1 MSEQVR
7 CMVWDLDNTLW
18 AGTLMES
25 DACRLRPGIRRILAE
40 LNKRGILLSIAS
52 ANDPAL
58 ATSVLRRKRIAE
70 LFLHPQI
77 GWVNK
82 VSSIKTITERLDIS
96 LGSVGFVDDE
106 PFELEQVRRMLPAVR
121 TYPAGSYGSLL
132 DRPELNPD
140 IVTEE
145 SRSRRAKYVRALERD
160 RAAEELGMS
169 HGQFLEYC
177 ETRLRLRRARHA
189 DVPRILELMRRTHQL
204 NSTGIV
210 YDPAQVES
218 FVTDTRYRVYVA
230 ELKDQFVDYGRIGVA
245 VCHLD
250 ANAWD
255 LTSFLLSCR
264 VLSRGISG
272 YFLAWLQGQA
282 SHEGATEFRG
292 HYRQSE
298 RNHRMKS
305 LYQMAG
311 FTPLQVEDGVIV
323 YSRSPV
329 HEAESPHWLTVEAR
343 G

>member
-25 DACRLRPGIRRILAE
+25 DACRLRPGIRRILGE
-40 LNKRGILLSIAS
+40 LNRRGILLSIAS

-58 ATSVLRRKRIAE
+58 ATPILRKKRIAE

-77 GWVNK
+77 GWTNK
-82 VSSIKTITERLDIS
+82 VSSIRTIAEQLNIS
-96 LGSVGFVDDE
+96 LNTVGFVDDE

-121 TYPAGSYGSLL
+121 TYPAASYASLL

-145 SRSRRAKYVRALERD
+145 SRSRRVKYVGALERD

-169 HGQFLEYC
+169 HRQFLEYC
-177 ETRLRLRRARHA
+177 QTRLQLRRARQA

-204 NSTGIV
+204 NSTGII
-210 YDPAQVES
+210 YDSAQVKS
-218 FVTDTRYRVYVA
+218 FVSDARCRIYVA
-230 ELKDQFVDYGRIGVA
+230 ELNDRFVEYGRIGVA
-245 VCHLD
+245 VCNLD
-250 ANAWD
+250 GNAWD

-272 YFLAWLQGQA
+272 YFLAWLQRQA
-282 SHEGATEFRG
+282 FSEGATEFRG
-292 HYRQSE
+292 LYKRSE

-311 FTPLQVEDGVIV
+311 FRPLQDHDGVIV
-323 YSRSPV
+323 YARSPV
-329 HEAESPHWLTVEAR
+329 QEAEPPHWLTVEAR